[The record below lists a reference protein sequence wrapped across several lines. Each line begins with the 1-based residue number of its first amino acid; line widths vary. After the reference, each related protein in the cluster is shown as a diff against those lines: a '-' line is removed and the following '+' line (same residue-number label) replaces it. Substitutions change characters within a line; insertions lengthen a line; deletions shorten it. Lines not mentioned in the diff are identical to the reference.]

1 MEQKEILKYYSDEKL
16 QRILWEL
23 ARDREFACRDAEG
36 IYFKRP
42 NMLHYPKD
50 IISKVIEGAVS
61 FHLSVER
68 WKNVMDLEN
77 AKEKDYQELR
87 KGWDWIID
95 IDSGRGLEFA
105 KVTAVKV
112 IDFLKGYGIKTY
124 TIKFSGRRG
133 FHIGI
138 SFENFPKEIN
148 FKKIELWYPELP
160 RILSSFLREQI
171 KEELLAE
178 FSKLAGSVKALI
190 EGLEISEL
198 SPYEFVEIEK
208 DWGPRHLFRA
218 PYSLHE
224 KTYLVSIPLEEK
236 EIKEFKEDFAKPENT
251 KINRGFLDKAE
262 ENCMNE
268 LILDAL
274 HWWRNL
280 EKEYFRLEMG
290 KEIKRLDREI
300 KKLEAELKEKD
311 GEYNEAFLKRDKE
324 EMEKIEADKKR
335 IKQTLTWLKE
345 RKREKEIM
353 MKKYAITK
361 TEKVSTMPAFAPY
374 FKSNVKV
381 KEESFA
387 PCIKKIL
394 GGIEDGRKRSC
405 FTLIT
410 YLRLCKWSWE
420 EIEEKLMEWGKK
432 VGLKEGI
439 LKSQLKWH
447 KKQKPLLPANC
458 SNDLFYKDIG
468 ICEPDEICKKIKNPI
483 NYHLFLLKNL
493 KQDAGKKSKKRS
505 RKKAKH

>member
-1 MEQKEILKYYSDEKL
+1 MEQKEILKYYSNEEL
-16 QRILWEL
+16 QKILWET
-23 ARDREFACRDAEG
+23 AKNREFACRDAEG

-42 NMLHYPKD
+42 NILHYPKD
-50 IISKVIEGAVS
+50 ILSKVIEGAVS

-95 IDSGRGLEFA
+95 IDSGKGLEFA
-105 KVTAVKV
+105 KVTALKV

-138 SFENFPKEIN
+138 AFENFPKEIN

-171 KEELLAE
+171 KEELLTQ
-178 FSKLAGSVKALI
+178 FSRLAGSIKDLI

-224 KTYLVSIPLEEK
+224 KTYLVSLPLEEG
-236 EIKEFKEDFAKPENT
+236 EVKEFEEDLAKPERI
-251 KINRGFLDKAE
+251 KINLGFLNKFE
-262 ENCMNE
+262 EGCLNE

-280 EKEYFRLEMG
+280 EKDYFRLEIG

-300 KKLEAELKEKD
+300 KRLEEELREKD
-311 GEYNEAFLKRDKE
+311 EEYNEAFLKRDE
-324 EMEKIEADKKR
+324 ERMEKIEADKKR
-335 IKQTLTWLKE
+335 IKQTLAWLKE

-353 MKKYAITK
+353 MKKYALPK
-361 TEKVSTMPAFAPY
+361 TEKISKVPD
-374 FKSNVKV
+374 FKGKMMKV
-381 KEESFA
+381 KEEFFA

-410 YLRLCKWSWE
+410 YLRLCNWSWE

-432 VGLKEGI
+432 VGLKESI

-447 KKQKPLLPANC
+447 KKQKPILPANC
-458 SNDLFYKDIG
+458 ENDLFYKDIG
-468 ICEPDEICKKIKNPI
+468 ICKPDEICKQIKNPI

-493 KQDAGKKSKKRS
+493 KKNPGKNGKKRS
-505 RKKAKH
+505 RKKAKKG

>member
-1 MEQKEILKYYSDEKL
+1 MEQKEILKYYSNERL
-16 QRILWEL
+16 QKILWEL
-23 ARDREFACRDAEG
+23 AKDREFACRDAEG

-42 NMLHYPKD
+42 GMLHYPKD

-68 WKNVMDLEN
+68 WRNVMDLEN

-95 IDSGRGLEFA
+95 IDSAKGLEFA
-105 KVTAVKV
+105 KVTAEKV
-112 IDFLKGYGIKTY
+112 IEFLKSYGIKSY
-124 TIKFSGRRG
+124 TVKFSGRRG
-133 FHIGI
+133 FHLGI
-138 SFENFPKEIN
+138 SFENFPEEIN
-148 FKKIELWYPELP
+148 FRKIELWYPELP

-171 KEELLAE
+171 KEELLTK
-178 FSKLAGSVKALI
+178 FCKLAGSVKDLI
-190 EGLEISEL
+190 EGFEVSEL

-224 KTYLVSIPLEEK
+224 KTYLVSVPIEEK
-236 EIKEFKEDFAKPENT
+236 EIKEFKEEFAKPERI
-251 KINRGFLDKAE
+251 KICLGFLDRAE

-280 EKEYFRLEMG
+280 EKEHFRLEIG
-290 KEIKRLDREI
+290 KEIKRLDGEI

-311 GEYNEAFLKRDKE
+311 EEYNQAFLKKDRE
-324 EMEKIEADKKR
+324 RMERIETEKR
-335 IKQTLTWLKE
+335 KIKQTLAWLKE

-353 MKKYAITK
+353 MKKYAGKVDQAPLTLPSRKTK
-361 TEKVSTMPAFAPY
+361 IKVR
-374 FKSNVKV
+374 
-381 KEESFA
+381 EEFFA

-394 GGIEDGRKRSC
+394 EGIEDGRKRSC

-410 YLRLCKWSWE
+410 YLRLCNWSWE
-420 EIEEKLMEWGKK
+420 EIEKKLGEWGKK
-432 VGLKEGI
+432 VGLKESI
-439 LKSQLKWH
+439 LKSQLRWH

-458 SNDLFYKDIG
+458 SNDLFYRDIG
-468 ICEPDEICKKIKNPI
+468 ICQPDEICKKIKNPI

-493 KQDAGKKSKKRS
+493 KKSIRKKSKKRS
-505 RKKAKH
+505 GKKAKQR